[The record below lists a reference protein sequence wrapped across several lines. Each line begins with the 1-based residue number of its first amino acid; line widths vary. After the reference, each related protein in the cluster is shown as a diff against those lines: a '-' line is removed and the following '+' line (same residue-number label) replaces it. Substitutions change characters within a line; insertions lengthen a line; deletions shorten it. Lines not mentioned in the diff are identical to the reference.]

1 MEEMRSDSWVTTGGR
16 SSGTIEKSALHISP
30 GCSLTVSSAVSS
42 DLRLDT
48 FKENKS
54 VVMFQTAALGV

>member
-16 SSGTIEKSALHISP
+16 RPGTVEKSALHISP
-30 GCSLTVSSAVSS
+30 RCSLTVSSAVSS
-42 DLRLDT
+42 DPCLDT

-54 VVMFQTAALGV
+54 VVMFQTTALGA